1 MVEIEPALKQYASF
15 LYNKKNSKIF
25 VLNGFYDISIDKEIY
40 YSINMIDIIN
50 NELELYHFNKIV
62 FKAYIDNIT
71 YFNIY
76 YKYNAIEFK
85 IIKYLSSLFISSIFV
100 YSVMISFV
108 H

>member
-1 MVEIEPALKQYASF
+1 MVEIEPALKQYTSF

-50 NELELYHFNKIV
+50 NEMELYHFNKII
-62 FKAYIDNIT
+62 FRACIDNIT

-76 YKYNAIEFK
+76 YKYHTIKLK
-85 IIKYLSSLFISSIFV
+85 IIKYLSYLFIYFV
-100 YSVMISFV
+100 FIYRIIITFM

>member
-1 MVEIEPALKQYASF
+1 MVEIEPTLKHYTSF
-15 LYNKKNSKIF
+15 LYNKNKSKIF

-40 YSINMIDIIN
+40 YSINMINIIN

-62 FKAYIDNIT
+62 FKAYIDNIA

-76 YKYNAIEFK
+76 YKYHAIEFK

-100 YSVMISFV
+100 YRVIIILV